1 VTEADL
7 VPYNGEFGSPK
18 AAAEEMAMADRVIT
32 F

>member
-7 VPYNGEFGSPK
+7 LPYKAEFGNPK

>member
-7 VPYNGEFGSPK
+7 IPYKAAFGTPK
-18 AAAEEMAMADRVIT
+18 LAAEEMAAADRVIT